1 METFNL
7 IIKLV
12 GMLVIFYVGMNR
24 FLYYLDGDHKLRNR
38 NKRNEWGTP
47 KNVMN
52 NPDRINQAI
61 LIILIC
67 LLALFITLPYILY

>member
-12 GMLVIFYVGMNR
+12 GILVIFYIGMNR
-24 FLYYLDGDHKLRNR
+24 LLYYLDGDHKTRNR

-47 KNVMN
+47 KNIMN
-52 NPDRINQAI
+52 NPDRINQVI
-61 LIILIC
+61 LITLIG
-67 LLALFITLPYILY
+67 LLSLLITLPYILN